1 MELIRSTSRG
11 GFSVRGIF
19 TFVMTVIVAALL
31 WVLFMTPA
39 TNAQFITPTG
49 AWNGQSIL
57 YDGNQ
62 YYPVANA
69 KQGDSHG
76 IAPDSKLYVYIE
88 QVSER
93 PLQQKAHVIYF
104 APGAD
109 PPSATSA
116 EYAVYDYSSN
126 RTYSNPQDKK
136 TIGMT
141 VQGTSDAY
149 GEACTITG
157 GLGWV
162 ICPVSVWLAES
173 MDWLFDVVAD
183 MIAVQPPKTGD
194 TQNDLYVAWNVM
206 RSIANV
212 AFMIVFLVII
222 YSQLTSA
229 GVSNYGL
236 KKLIPRLVI
245 AAVLVNVS
253 YILCALLVDISNITG
268 YSLQDILANIRSNT
282 FNIDNETWDASVTD
296 WRAVTGFVLAGGTA
310 GTLGVAVATAGS
322 AASALFLILPLLL
335 GLLLTILFVLVI
347 LAARQAIIVIL
358 IIVSPLAFVAYLLPN
373 TEKWFE
379 KWRELFT
386 TMLIFFPA
394 FSLVFAGSQLAGG
407 IILQN
412 ATSIVMIIFG
422 LAVQVAPLVITPIL
436 LKLSGSLLGRIGGII
451 NDPRKGLMDRAKNW
465 STERAEMH
473 RQKSLTRPAASR
485 LNGIR
490 GIAKQ
495 LDNGNRRVKERTALY
510 TSMNDNRYNR
520 TRGHRNIYNAMHE
533 TETEKKIIEG
543 TLERD
548 LKNNIYTNQ
557 HHLAREMESRVIQ
570 DEVTLAGEKLNRVQE
585 GLRTGQDISIPH
597 AFNDQLIQRN
607 KDVTR
612 DIAATAISIQT
623 AKRVQQNQ
631 LSDALLRNVQSING
645 RDVPITIDGQD
656 LRTWAGAQLDVV
668 RDDVGNI
675 IVDNGADS
683 ALTYATTLKREA
695 EGKLVS
701 ERNQLLKHFKLS
713 GAQRQAIA
721 RGENVSAE
729 RDGATYTF
737 NSADEFTREAAI
749 ETQLTTGSYDEIA
762 EIMALSGTKSGFDYR
777 TTISELIAKNGLTS
791 KASFLGGKF
800 IDAVSQGKVG
810 SEWDDIARQ
819 WIDIRD
825 PANIGSTDPNA
836 QPRGLLYWTAQNI
849 MEGKVKA
856 EDLANNDQGA
866 LKLYSQVA
874 MADADEA
881 LRRGWIDNTQR
892 GLWTDRLNKFRNTV
906 AEIRDPSTDYDRNA
920 TESAKERLDDIIARR
935 TRP

>member
-1 MELIRSTSRG
+1 
-11 GFSVRGIF
+11 
-19 TFVMTVIVAALL
+19 
-31 WVLFMTPA
+31 MTPA

-49 AWNGQSIL
+49 AWNGSSIL
-57 YDGNQ
+57 YDGQQ
-62 YYPVANA
+62 YYPVADA

-76 IAPDSKLYVYIE
+76 IAPDSKLYVFIE
-88 QVSER
+88 QISER
-93 PLQQKAHVIYF
+93 PLLQKAHVIYF

-109 PPSATSA
+109 PPNATSA

-126 RTYSNPQDKK
+126 RIYSNPQDKK

-141 VQGTSDAY
+141 VRGSSDAV

-162 ICPVSVWLAES
+162 ICPISVWLAES
-173 MDWLFDVVAD
+173 MDWLFDVVAS
-183 MIAVQPPKTGD
+183 MIAVEPPKTGD
-194 TQNDLYVAWNVM
+194 TQNDLYAAWNVM

-212 AFMIVFLVII
+212 AFMIVFLIII

-253 YILCALLVDISNITG
+253 YILCALLVDVSNIAG

-296 WRAVTGFVLAGGTA
+296 WRAVTSFVLAGGTA

-322 AASALFLILPLLL
+322 AASALFLIIPLLL

-386 TMLIFFPA
+386 TMLVFFPA

-436 LKLSGSLLGRIGGII
+436 LKLSGSLLGRIGSII

-473 RQKSLTRPAASR
+473 RQKSLTKNAYNPDRPWNPFRWNST
-485 LNGIR
+485 R

-520 TRGHRNIYNAMHE
+520 TNGHRRIYEQMHE

-548 LKNNIYTNQ
+548 LKNNIYTSQ

-668 RDDVGNI
+668 RDDAGNI
-675 IVDNGADS
+675 TVDNGADS

-701 ERNQLLKHFKLS
+701 ERSQLLKHFKLS

-721 RGENVSAE
+721 RGENVDAE

-737 NSADEFTREAAI
+737 KSADEYTREAAI

-762 EIMALSGTKSGFDYR
+762 EIMALSGSTSGYDYR
-777 TTISELIAKNGLTS
+777 TTISELISKNGLTS
-791 KASFLGGKF
+791 KATFLGGKF
-800 IDAVSQGKVG
+800 IDAVSQGKVASNFNAATG
-810 SEWDDIARQ
+810 RWEDV
-819 WIDIRD
+819 
-825 PANIGSTDPNA
+825 PANEVGSQDPNIR
-836 QPRGLLYWTAQNI
+836 PRGLLYWTAQSI
-849 MEGKVKA
+849 LEGKIKA

-866 LKLYSQVA
+866 LKLYSQAAVVT
-874 MADADEA
+874 DPDEA
-881 LRRGWIDNTQR
+881 VRRGWIEDTHIQR
-892 GLWTDRLNKFRNTV
+892 DLWTNRLREFRAT
-906 AEIRDPSTDYDRNA
+906 AEEIRRPDTDLDRNA
-920 TESAKERLDDIIARR
+920 TQAAKERLDDIRFGR
-935 TRP
+935 TRL